1 MCVGFRFKE
10 ERLSE
15 FELEIRNTIKQMV
28 EDGDI
33 VFRDDSKEFI
43 HTQEEE
49 EDGEEEES
57 EDEVPSD
64 YDFDED
70 ESDSD
75 DLSFV
80 QNASGFENER

>member
-1 MCVGFRFKE
+1 
-10 ERLSE
+10 
-15 FELEIRNTIKQMV
+15 MV

-33 VFRDDSKEFI
+33 VFRDDFKEFI
-43 HTQEEE
+43 HTPEEE
-49 EDGEEEES
+49 EDDEEEES

-70 ESDSD
+70 EDESDSD

-80 QNASGFENER
+80 QNASEFENER

>member
-1 MCVGFRFKE
+1 
-10 ERLSE
+10 
-15 FELEIRNTIKQMV
+15 MV

-33 VFRDDSKEFI
+33 VFREDFKEFI

-49 EDGEEEES
+49 KEDDDDEEES

-64 YDFDED
+64 YDFDGDED

-80 QNASGFENER
+80 QNASDFENER

>member
-1 MCVGFRFKE
+1 
-10 ERLSE
+10 
-15 FELEIRNTIKQMV
+15 MV

-33 VFRDDSKEFI
+33 VFRDDFKEFI

-49 EDGEEEES
+49 EDEEAEES

-64 YDFDED
+64 YDFDGDED
-70 ESDSD
+70 ESDID

-80 QNASGFENER
+80 QSASDFENER